1 MARYVGKRI
10 VPKHCGYWDNTKEY
24 EMESVV
30 YDQASGNS
38 YISRKTVPVGTDI
51 SQTEYWALCS
61 DFNMQMDL
69 LEKHFT
75 ATEQRIVADNDATEA
90 AIRENNAATA
100 QTIQQDN
107 TQTRQHVDESLQE
120 TTTELTQRVT
130 AAQTAMTQQKASFDA
145 TAQQLNTRMDAVL
158 TAGTGAGDTEILDA
172 RVDSNG
178 NTYASLGES
187 VRRMDAYLSRMQKIH
202 FLFKERAESDATVGT
217 GSTIIAQRIDNG
229 GVFAGIDVGLT
240 LNNQEEYP
248 AHWIRSSV
256 HIPDAEFREKYYG
269 KRICVQVWS
278 SADCEIYWAYGYW
291 PAFNARYTVCEWQ
304 RLHPGYNE
312 YIIDTGSEEYKS
324 KEEYEGYDFYL
335 NYLFGAYSGH
345 PSMADGEYSFRISMY
360 VDEDLGYGLPGATG
374 AAEAVY
380 SAHSCIAERA
390 MESDHAEEADHAA
403 EADMAT
409 TASHAGDARRAGA
422 VSVIKDA
429 LMAQSINK
437 DFLTWDKET
446 GEIDIR
452 YTNEHR
458 YATDSG
464 FTLKLGTMA
473 ELKGSTIIFL
483 REETQ
488 SYHCVALNAGASW
501 GNQTYGSVEFEHLF
515 DNYWIADFDTL
526 FETLRRKTSYVPEDF
541 DGVFYLMVFGTDDW
555 AIPEEGEEFHN
566 RYAVYQVNE
575 DSFIYTPM
583 LWTIRD
589 DLNELEGRTDALEE
603 SVPTEQTIKDLR
615 DRCTSL
621 EDALESVK
629 AGNILWGKKYFA
641 TGDSFTEG
649 DFSGWTDDEGRAG
662 RNSPVIY
669 DFDWKMYKTYPWWI
683 ARRNNMTLI
692 NDGKCGSIMP
702 LSKQYV
708 NGDEGIAENYRNPFS
723 LNRYLNIPSD
733 VDYITLWFGINDSS
747 NTNLGTINDTTNE
760 TYYGAWN
767 MVMEYLI
774 TNYPY
779 AKIGIII
786 TDGAAATYRQATRDI
801 ALKWGIPYLDMMG
814 DDQVP
819 VIFGRETELGLCSKA
834 NTLRRNAFLVGPSNG
849 HPNLEAHKYQSTFVE
864 DFLRRL

>member
-1 MARYVGKRI
+1 M
-10 VPKHCGYWDNTKEY
+10 
-24 EMESVV
+24 
-30 YDQASGNS
+30 
-38 YISRKTVPVGTDI
+38 
-51 SQTEYWALCS
+51 
-61 DFNMQMDL
+61 
-69 LEKHFT
+69 
-75 ATEQRIVADNDATEA
+75 
-90 AIRENNAATA
+90 
-100 QTIQQDN
+100 
-107 TQTRQHVDESLQE
+107 E
-120 TTTELTQRVT
+120 TT
-130 AAQTAMTQQKASFDA
+130 
-145 TAQQLNTRMDAVL
+145 
-158 TAGTGAGDTEILDA
+158 
-172 RVDSNG
+172 
-178 NTYASLGES
+178 
-187 VRRMDAYLSRMQKIH
+187 AY
-202 FLFKERAESDATVGT
+202 
-217 GSTIIAQRIDNG
+217 
-229 GVFAGIDVGLT
+229 
-240 LNNQEEYP
+240 
-248 AHWIRSSV
+248 
-256 HIPDAEFREKYYG
+256 
-269 KRICVQVWS
+269 
-278 SADCEIYWAYGYW
+278 
-291 PAFNARYTVCEWQ
+291 
-304 RLHPGYNE
+304 
-312 YIIDTGSEEYKS
+312 
-324 KEEYEGYDFYL
+324 
-335 NYLFGAYSGH
+335 
-345 PSMADGEYSFRISMY
+345 
-360 VDEDLGYGLPGATG
+360 
-374 AAEAVY
+374 
-380 SAHSCIAERA
+380 
-390 MESDHAEEADHAA
+390 
-403 EADMAT
+403 
-409 TASHAGDARRAGA
+409 HAGDARMAGA

-446 GEIDIR
+446 GGIDIR

-488 SYHCVALNAGASW
+488 SYRTVALNAGARW
-501 GNQTYGSVEFEHLF
+501 GGKTYGSVEFERLF

-583 LWTIRD
+583 LLTIRD

-603 SVPTEQTIKDLR
+603 SVPTEQTN
-615 DRCTSL
+615 
-621 EDALESVK
+621 ALESVK

-767 MVMEYLI
+767 VVMEYLI